1 MIGQFSSN
9 IVFNGSHF
17 FARGGKN
24 KNFII
29 IRFSLVS
36 EGVQNK
42 INFWKQQKKPLFCN
56 LMWKLEGFKGSIN
69 GDYALRGET
78 IELLSR
84 LSPVLVKTQIDSIKL
99 TIWKQWV
106 FLNFNIKSAQHLFRK
121 CFELDPESQ
130 NLKFETKSQSPWQKP
145 IIVIPNPDLG
155 SSIPK
160 FKILIP
166 PTQPTLPSRY
176 VYML

>member
-42 INFWKQQKKPLFCN
+42 INF
-56 LMWKLEGFKGSIN
+56 
-69 GDYALRGET
+69 
-78 IELLSR
+78 
-84 LSPVLVKTQIDSIKL
+84 
-99 TIWKQWV
+99 
-106 FLNFNIKSAQHLFRK
+106 
-121 CFELDPESQ
+121 
-130 NLKFETKSQSPWQKP
+130 
-145 IIVIPNPDLG
+145 
-155 SSIPK
+155 
-160 FKILIP
+160 
-166 PTQPTLPSRY
+166 
-176 VYML
+176 